1 MSSYWP
7 IFPINVQ
14 NFDWNDSHFLT
25 TVIRLFARWMFFT
38 HWSFGLMIKSSIE
51 YSDGIYNKSWSL
63 SNEIAS
69 SMSIFFVYFVIIF
82 FIKMFFFSWQII
94 FFPHQNSFFLVI
106 RQIFFLAKRDQN
118 KWLFKRHTQIEKK
131 TKKMKAVVQQIKKV
145 TEGKKD
151 VPIRQELEW
160 TQSRLKTWSI
170 LLKNTGPN
178 KLMVVGKKI
187 GEKKW

>member
-51 YSDGIYNKSWSL
+51 YSDGIYNKSGSL

-69 SMSIFFVYFVIIF
+69 SMSIFFVYFAF
-82 FIKMFFFSWQII
+82 TELFITIEGFTVFS
-94 FFPHQNSFFLVI
+94 
-106 RQIFFLAKRDQN
+106 
-118 KWLFKRHTQIEKK
+118 
-131 TKKMKAVVQQIKKV
+131 
-145 TEGKKD
+145 
-151 VPIRQELEW
+151 
-160 TQSRLKTWSI
+160 SRLKPIYVFWNWFSSESTIDIAIFFYFMFEASRLGF
-170 LLKNTGPN
+170 LLRLLFVRFFFNEWIRIFLSSFEICFGSYYTN
-178 KLMVVGKKI
+178 S
-187 GEKKW
+187 